1 MTKRLDHECFPAD
14 DEDSG
19 CDYDSPAHSPVDF
32 TDVPPGHVFHY
43 EESNMSYD
51 SGFSTGSRGESNDP
65 LRLSQSQTLP
75 LTSSSTTVPSSSSMS
90 ACHNSGVAT
99 RSSTINLNKYPA
111 AIDLDVNAIE
121 GDLGF

>member
-1 MTKRLDHECFPAD
+1 MTRRADQDCIGGD

-32 TDVPPGHVFHY
+32 TDVPPGHVLHF

-51 SGFSTGSRGESNDP
+51 SGFSTGSAEANHQQ
-65 LRLSQSQTLP
+65 RLTEYSQSSL
-75 LTSSSTTVPSSSSMS
+75 SSSLGQTHNSGITTRSSSSI
-90 ACHNSGVAT
+90 NS
-99 RSSTINLNKYPA
+99 SKYPA

>member
-1 MTKRLDHECFPAD
+1 MTKRLDQECLGVD
-14 DEDSG
+14 DDDSG

-51 SGFSTGSRGESNDP
+51 SGFSTGSRGEITDQ
-65 LRLSQSQTLP
+65 LRLSQSQTFSL
-75 LTSSSTTVPSSSSMS
+75 SSSG
-90 ACHNSGVAT
+90 CHNSGMAT
-99 RSSTINLNKYPA
+99 RSSTMNCNKYPA
-111 AIDLDVNAIE
+111 ATDLDVNAIE

>member
-1 MTKRLDHECFPAD
+1 MTRRADQDCIGGD

-19 CDYDSPAHSPVDF
+19 CDYDSPSHSPVDF
-32 TDVPPGHVFHY
+32 TDVPPGHVFHF

-51 SGFSTGSRGESNDP
+51 SGFSTGSGELNHHQQQQQQQ
-65 LRLSQSQTLP
+65 RLSQHSQ
-75 LTSSSTTVPSSSSMS
+75 TSSSVGVNSS
-90 ACHNSGVAT
+90 GIAT
-99 RSSTINLNKYPA
+99 RSSTIHCSKYPA

>member
-1 MTKRLDHECFPAD
+1 MTRRADQDCIGGD

-19 CDYDSPAHSPVDF
+19 CDYDSPSHSPVDF
-32 TDVPPGHVFHY
+32 TDVPPGHVFHF

-51 SGFSTGSRGESNDP
+51 SGFSTGSGEINHEQQQ
-65 LRLSQSQTLP
+65 RLSHYSQTSSIEEEHHSAMA
-75 LTSSSTTVPSSSSMS
+75 TRRSSSTTNSS
-90 ACHNSGVAT
+90 
-99 RSSTINLNKYPA
+99 KYPA

>member
-1 MTKRLDHECFPAD
+1 MTRRADQDCIGGD

-32 TDVPPGHVFHY
+32 TDVPPGHVLHF

-51 SGFSTGSRGESNDP
+51 SGFSTGSGEPNNQQ
-65 LRLSQSQTLP
+65 RLTEHSQL
-75 LTSSSTTVPSSSSMS
+75 LLLGVN
-90 ACHNSGVAT
+90 NSGIST
-99 RSSTINLNKYPA
+99 RSSSTINCSRYHA
-111 AIDLDVNAIE
+111 ATDLDVNAIE

>member
-1 MTKRLDHECFPAD
+1 MTRRADQDCIGGD

-19 CDYDSPAHSPVDF
+19 CDYDSPSHSPVDF
-32 TDVPPGHVFHY
+32 TDVPPGHVFHF

-51 SGFSTGSRGESNDP
+51 SGFSTGSGEINHEQQ
-65 LRLSQSQTLP
+65 RLSHHSQTSLIDGEHHH
-75 LTSSSTTVPSSSSMS
+75 S
-90 ACHNSGVAT
+90 AIAT
-99 RSSTINLNKYPA
+99 RRSSSTINSSKYPA

>member
-1 MTKRLDHECFPAD
+1 MTRRADQDCIGGD

-32 TDVPPGHVFHY
+32 TDVPPGHVLHF

-51 SGFSTGSRGESNDP
+51 SGFSSGSAEANHHQQQ
-65 LRLSQSQTLP
+65 RLTEYSQSSSLGQT
-75 LTSSSTTVPSSSSMS
+75 
-90 ACHNSGVAT
+90 HNSGITT
-99 RSSTINLNKYPA
+99 RSCSSSLNSSKYPA

>member
-1 MTKRLDHECFPAD
+1 MTRRAD
-14 DEDSG
+14 QDCLGIDDDDSG

-32 TDVPPGHVFHY
+32 TDVPPGHVYQY

-51 SGFSTGSRGESNDP
+51 SGFSTGSNEVQRQQRVSH
-65 LRLSQSQTLP
+65 SQT
-75 LTSSSTTVPSSSSMS
+75 SS
-90 ACHNSGVAT
+90 NSGITT
-99 RSSTINLNKYPA
+99 RSSTINSSKYPA

>member
-1 MTKRLDHECFPAD
+1 MTRRTDQDCIGVD
-14 DEDSG
+14 DDDSG

-32 TDVPPGHVFHY
+32 TDVPPGHVYQY

-51 SGFSTGSRGESNDP
+51 SGFSTGSGEPNHQQ
-65 LRLSQSQTLP
+65 RLSHSQ
-75 LTSSSTTVPSSSSMS
+75 TSSSG
-90 ACHNSGVAT
+90 CNSGITT
-99 RSSTINLNKYPA
+99 RSSTINSSKYPA